1 MATSASSGGW
11 KSESFIGEIR
21 ELWELVIT
29 YLKQETIEP
38 IKGLGRYVGYGL
50 GGSLAIGL
58 ASILLLLG
66 LLRLLQE
73 RTGELFA
80 GRLHFVPYL
89 AVLIGCGAVIG
100 LSLKA
105 MSVDKRRDS

>member
-1 MATSASSGGW
+1 M
-11 KSESFIGEIR
+11 
-21 ELWELVIT
+21 IT
-29 YLKQETIEP
+29 YLKQETIDP
-38 IKGLGRYVGYGL
+38 VKGLVRYVGYGL

-66 LLRLLQE
+66 VLRLLQE
-73 RTGELFA
+73 RTGELFS

-105 MSVDKRRDS
+105 MSVDKRGRS

>member
-11 KSESFIGEIR
+11 QSQSFIGEIR

-29 YLKQETIEP
+29 YLKQETIDP

-50 GGSLAIGL
+50 AGSLAIGL
-58 ASILLLLG
+58 AAILLLLG

-73 RTGELFA
+73 RTAGAFD
-80 GRLHFVPYL
+80 GRLQFVPYL
-89 AVLIGCGAVIG
+89 VVLIGCAAVIAA
-100 LSLKA
+100 SLKA
-105 MSVDKRRDS
+105 MSFDKRGRS

>member
-11 KSESFIGEIR
+11 RSESFIGEIR
-21 ELWELVIT
+21 ELWELVIA
-29 YLKQETIEP
+29 YLKQETIDP
-38 IKGLGRYVGYGL
+38 VKGLWRYVLNGL
-50 GGSLAIGL
+50 LGSLAIGM

-66 LLRLLQE
+66 VLRLLQD
-73 RTGELFA
+73 RTGALFA

-89 AVLIGCGAVIG
+89 AVLIGCGVVIG

-105 MSVDKRRDS
+105 MSIDKRGRS

>member
-21 ELWELVIT
+21 ELWELVIA

-50 GGSLAIGL
+50 AGSLAIGV

-66 LLRLLQE
+66 FLRLLQE
-73 RTGELFA
+73 RTGDAFA

-89 AVLIGCGAVIG
+89 VVLIGCAAVIG

-105 MSVDKRRDS
+105 MSVDRRRDS

>member
-11 KSESFIGEIR
+11 KSESFIGDIR
-21 ELWELVIT
+21 ELWDLVLA
-29 YLKQETIEP
+29 YFKQETIDP
-38 IKGLGRYVGYGL
+38 VKGLLKYVGYGL

-58 ASILLLLG
+58 AGILLLLG
-66 LLRLLQE
+66 ILRLLQD
-73 RTGELFA
+73 RTGELFS

-89 AVLIGCGAVIG
+89 AVLIGCAAVIG

-105 MSVDKRRDS
+105 MSTDKRGRS